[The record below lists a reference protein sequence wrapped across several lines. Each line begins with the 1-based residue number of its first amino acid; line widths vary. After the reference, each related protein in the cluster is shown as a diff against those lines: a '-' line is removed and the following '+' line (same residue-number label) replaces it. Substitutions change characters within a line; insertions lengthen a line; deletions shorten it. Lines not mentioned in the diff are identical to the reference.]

1 MSTLAHRLRGL
12 FSGGPYYVRISRA
25 HLNMRDVSSGESLE
39 VIAKLGLD
47 SGNRIVA
54 IGDMSAPGIVR
65 VLEPFDHPRVVIA
78 DGLAASKLLQ
88 YGMQQMARSKW
99 ISPAPILIIQP
110 DMDLAGGLSEMEN
123 RALLEL
129 GKDAG
134 ARRTFVHYGKA
145 LSDQDVMTL
154 VKSS

>member
-1 MSTLAHRLRGL
+1 
-12 FSGGPYYVRISRA
+12 
-25 HLNMRDVSSGESLE
+25 MRDVSSGGSFEAL
-39 VIAKLGLD
+39 AKLGLD
-47 SGNRIVA
+47 SANRIVA

-65 VLEPFDHPRVVIA
+65 ILEPFDHPRVVIA

-88 YGMQQMARSKW
+88 YGMQQMAQSKW

-110 DMDLAGGLSEMEN
+110 DVDLTGGLSEMEN

-129 GKDAG
+129 GKAAG
-134 ARRTFVHYGKA
+134 ARQTFVHYGNS

-154 VKSS
+154 VESGVIG

>member
-1 MSTLAHRLRGL
+1 MSTPGHSLRGL
-12 FSGGPYYVRISRA
+12 FSGGPFYVRVNRTR
-25 HLNMRDVSSGESLE
+25 LNMRDVSSGESFE
-39 VIAKLGLD
+39 VLAKLGLD
-47 SGNRIVA
+47 GANRIVA

-78 DGLAASKLLQ
+78 DGLAASKLFQ
-88 YGMQQMARSKW
+88 YGMQQMTRTKW
-99 ISPAPILIIQP
+99 ISPAPILVIQS

-134 ARRTFVHYGKA
+134 ARRTIVHYGKA

-154 VKSS
+154 VKSG